1 MFFLD
6 NVNCYEIFFNS
17 SQFGFKI
24 LLTTL
29 TIEIRSIKNAY
40 ESLKLRQKEKLFK
53 YNCSLMGTDKEKNLF
68 PNSDTNSEEY
78 LSYIEMHPI
87 NVYNSEENYVINR
100 IYRYILSNTFPL
112 FGNKFSK
119 EIVNGINYIKNFF
132 IVIIFVFI
140 FVKMLLYIF
149 VWIPYENKIN
159 TVIYKT
165 KNMLMIIP
173 IDILRNM
180 PSVYKVLDI
189 YVSNQTN
196 TFDRSKNIIE

>member
-1 MFFLD
+1 
-6 NVNCYEIFFNS
+6 
-17 SQFGFKI
+17 
-24 LLTTL
+24 
-29 TIEIRSIKNAY
+29 
-40 ESLKLRQKEKLFK
+40 
-53 YNCSLMGTDKEKNLF
+53 MGTDKEKNLF

-140 FVKMLLYIF
+140 FVKVLLYIF
-149 VWIPYENKIN
+149 VWFPYENKIN

-196 TFDRSKNIIE
+196 TFDKSKNIIE